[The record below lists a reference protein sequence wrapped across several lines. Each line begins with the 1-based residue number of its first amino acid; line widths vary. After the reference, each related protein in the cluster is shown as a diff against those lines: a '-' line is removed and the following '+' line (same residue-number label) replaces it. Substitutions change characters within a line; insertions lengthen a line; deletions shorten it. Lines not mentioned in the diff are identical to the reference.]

1 MKAKVWVCGNK
12 ESHFSSKVHNKDYST
27 LNHMGPYVFVATE
40 YKKLRIVEQNMI
52 SFCFVASLISYD

>member
-1 MKAKVWVCGNK
+1 MEIKKVI
-12 ESHFSSKVHNKDYST
+12 FSSKVHNKDYST